1 MTDWYK
7 RSLYAEDVSVG
18 DTGPEIVVEDIGVED
33 FVRYAGASGDFNPL
47 HYDQSYAEAAGE
59 DSVFGQG
66 MLTANYAAHLATD
79 WFGLD
84 RIDSFSVRFRDRL
97 WPDDTVTVSGEIVE
111 VADTPIGAEV
121 EADLVVTN
129 QDGTELVTGNVT
141 ATLPEDDDAESD

>member
-1 MTDWYK
+1 MTDRYE

-18 DTGPEIVVEDIGVED
+18 DTSPELVVEDVGIED

-66 MLTANYAAHLATD
+66 MLTANYTAHLATD

-84 RIDSFSVRFRDRL
+84 RITAFRARFKDRL
-97 WPDDTVTVSGEIVE
+97 YPDDTVTVSGEIMTVS
-111 VADTPIGAEV
+111 DTPTGAEV
-121 EADLVVTN
+121 DADLVATN
-129 QDGTELVTGNVT
+129 QDGTELVTGTVT
-141 ATLPEDDDAESD
+141 ATLPEHPDNESE